1 MNIGIDIRA
10 LDEYRLTGVGNYILN
25 SIENIIKLDKENQ
38 YYLLNTGLKNKDRV
52 INVEQ
57 DNLHYI
63 HLKYPNKLLNFNLAM
78 KIGKGLSS
86 YFPVKLDL
94 LWLPNINFYHNTGN
108 IPFILTI
115 HDLSFL
121 HSKSFYSLKR
131 RLWHKMVKV
140 RSLINKADKIISVSD
155 STKRDIMRFFNI
167 REDKIKVINPGI
179 NCNIIDREK
188 AKDLIKPFNISKK
201 YFIYVGTLEPRKNIQ
216 AIIKAFDKYHKEYN
230 DVDLVVVGKRGWL
243 YYNTLK
249 DIKKRKYIKYLDY
262 ISGKE
267 KDALYTL
274 SLGLVWPSFYEGYGF
289 PPLEATFHHIPV
301 ILSYKTSLPE
311 VMKQQGIY
319 VDPYNSSDIYMAM
332 KNLTEDK
339 DLRDSLIQSA
349 KEFILPKWDKK
360 SEEIIHLFKNIK

>member
-78 KIGKGLSS
+78 KIGNGLNN

-94 LWLPNINFYHNTGN
+94 LWLPNINFYYNTNN

-121 HSKSFYSLKR
+121 HSNNFYSLKR
-131 RLWHKMVKV
+131 RLWHKMVGV
-140 RSLINKADKIISVSD
+140 NNLINKADKTIAVSN

-167 REDKIKVINPGI
+167 HESKIQVIHPGI
-179 NCNIIDREK
+179 DCNIINKEK
-188 AKDLIKPFNISKK
+188 AEDLIKPFNINKK
-201 YFIYVGTLEPRKNIQ
+201 YFIYLGTLEPRKNIQ
-216 AIIKAFDKYHKEYN
+216 AIIQAFDKYHKKYN
-230 DVDLVVVGKRGWL
+230 DVDLVIAGKKGWL
-243 YYNTLK
+243 YHNTIK
-249 DIKKRKYIKYLDY
+249 NIKKRKYIKYLDY

-274 SLGLVWPSFYEGYGF
+274 SLGLIWPSFYEGYGF

-301 ILSYKTSLPE
+301 ITSYKTSIPE
-311 VMKQQGIY
+311 VMKQQAIY
-319 VDPYNSSDIYMAM
+319 VDPYNSSDIYIAM
-332 KNLTEDK
+332 KNLTEDNN
-339 DLRDSLIQSA
+339 LRNNLIQSA
-349 KEFILPKWDKK
+349 KEFKLPKWDKQ
-360 SEEIIHLFKNIK
+360 SEEIIDLFKNIK